1 MSETSLNFEQI
12 GLKDWL
18 VRQCRGMGVKEPT
31 LVQQKCIPA
40 ALKGKDVIGCSKT
53 GSGKTLAFAL
63 PILQSLSEDP
73 YGIFALVLTP
83 TRELAFQIAD
93 QFRAVGKPLNLRD
106 CVVIGGRDMV
116 MQGKDLANKPHI
128 VIATPGRLA
137 DHLESC
143 NTFSL
148 KKIKYLVLDE
158 ADRLVDGSFDGQLKT
173 IFESLPASSERQTL
187 YFSATLSDSLQQLR
201 DLASSKGREPFVWQS
216 HENDKSDIATVQG
229 LDQRYVL
236 TPSDAKDAYLAQVIR
251 QHYEQ
256 KEREK
261 DLTIIF
267 TRTCRM
273 CQLIA
278 MTLTTL
284 GFASSS
290 LHSMMAQK
298 ERSLSLAKFRSSQV
312 RILVATDVAS
322 RGLDIPDVQM
332 VLNHNVPHVTKDYI
346 HRVGRTARAGRR
358 GMAIT
363 FVTPNDVVLIK
374 AVEES
379 IGIKLKEYENLDDEE
394 VVKIHTQVGVTRREA
409 NAQLMET
416 DFDERRNINRRK
428 RWINEGK
435 DPEVEEKRHKQAQ
448 QEKRKAIRKE
458 QKLKN
463 RLRKLNEAK
472 SEKS

>member
-1 MSETSLNFEQI
+1 M
-12 GLKDWL
+12 
-18 VRQCRGMGVKEPT
+18 
-31 LVQQKCIPA
+31 
-40 ALKGKDVIGCSKT
+40 
-53 GSGKTLAFAL
+53 
-63 PILQSLSEDP
+63 
-73 YGIFALVLTP
+73 
-83 TRELAFQIAD
+83 
-93 QFRAVGKPLNLRD
+93 
-106 CVVIGGRDMV
+106 GRDMV

-148 KKIKYLVLDE
+148 KKIKCLVLDE